1 MRANQSTRI
10 RKSHEPIS
18 VRDLVDDLDQK
29 RLSIP
34 PHQREF
40 RWELGRQR
48 KFIWSI
54 LKGYPIPS
62 MLMSQE
68 TLVDHTL
75 YIEDGRQRITT
86 LSHFRNDLFPIQ
98 WPPNTELFRKYSE
111 LTIEDQATF
120 DHTVILV
127 WKFSNATATDRI
139 EIFDWHQNGAPL
151 SVGERYHAQHASPLV
166 SFVKKLLMTPGTG
179 YHDRAVAIWG
189 VRGDPVVVP
198 EDFVS
203 KDSRRKWLLDATALV
218 LGLLYG
224 PANMS
229 KKYEPD
235 RGFITMEITPEKKKA
250 VEKDLVRILEI
261 YETVNATV
269 PVTRPAKWLKYH
281 WDPGTYT
288 GYIAYSLSAGVR
300 ELHEKTQ
307 ANLEKK
313 EEYED
318 GFYEPNSLRDK
329 PEEWD
334 LIKSKWIE
342 YMSEVRRTINQN
354 PTRTLKSV
362 LKKKI
367 HNNMSS
373 ARAWAKFRWEDGYKR
388 VFGLPVS
395 DPNLSDDDSEESD
408 E

>member
-1 MRANQSTRI
+1 MRANPSTRI
-10 RKSHEPIS
+10 RKSYSPLK

-40 RWELGRQR
+40 RWDLKRQQ

-68 TLVDHTL
+68 TMVDHTL

-86 LSHFRNDLFPIQ
+86 LSRFRNDLFGVQ
-98 WPPNTELFRKYSE
+98 WPPNTELLCKYSE
-111 LTIEDQATF
+111 LTVEDQITF
-120 DHTVILV
+120 DTTDILV

-151 SVGERYHAQHASPLV
+151 SVGERYHAQHASPLI

-179 YHDRAVAIWG
+179 YHDRAASIWG
-189 VRGDPVVVP
+189 IRGDPVDVP
-198 EDFVS
+198 DDFVS
-203 KDSRRKWLLDATALV
+203 KDKRRKWLLDATALV
-218 LGLLYG
+218 LGLVYG

-229 KKYEPD
+229 KKYNPE
-235 RGFITMEITPEKKKA
+235 RGFITMEISDEKKKA

-269 PVTRPAKWLKYH
+269 PVTKPAKWLNYH

-288 GYIAYSLSAGVR
+288 GCIAYSLSVGAR
-300 ELHEKTQ
+300 ELHEKSQ
-307 ANLEKK
+307 VSVEKDDYDDDVYK
-313 EEYED
+313 
-318 GFYEPNSLRDK
+318 PNSLRDK
-329 PEEWD
+329 PEEW
-334 LIKSKWIE
+334 LAIKAKWIE
-342 YMSEVRRTINQN
+342 YMTEVRRTMNQN
-354 PTRTLKSV
+354 PGRTITSV

-367 HNNMSS
+367 HKHMSS
-373 ARAWAKFRWEDGYKR
+373 ARAWEKIRWEYGYKR

-395 DPNLSDDDSEESD
+395 DSDASDDDSEESD